1 MKKEYIHKDTRTNE
15 PLLQQLQAYNL
26 EYLEAQNSEEIF
38 GGNYTSAIDLKYAKE
53 EIERLNNIINTIL
66 EFDFFKNNCPLD
78 FSYTEKCDED
88 EAQNVFYE
96 DAYCEENC
104 SNEFK
109 KCWLKYF
116 EELQELKGSDKE

>member
-1 MKKEYIHKDTRTNE
+1 MSNEELSNVIDRAEDEYQKLKDKVIE
-15 PLLQQLQAYNL
+15 QQ
-26 EYLEAQNSEEIF
+26 
-38 GGNYTSAIDLKYAKE
+38 E
-53 EIERLNNIINTIL
+53 EIERLNNIINTML

-96 DAYCEENC
+96 DDYCEKTC
-104 SNEFK
+104 KDDYK

-116 EELQELKGSDKE
+116 ERLQELKGSGK

>member
-1 MKKEYIHKDTRTNE
+1 MSEIIKSNYYEKIGNKFYYEEEYVKEKD
-15 PLLQQLQAYNL
+15 
-26 EYLEAQNSEEIF
+26 
-38 GGNYTSAIDLKYAKE
+38 K
-53 EIERLNNIINTIL
+53 EIEKLNNTINTML

-104 SNEFK
+104 TNEFK

-116 EELQELKGSDKE
+116 EELQEKYF